1 MKRSTTIAKAA
12 AAARELANALAE
24 LASETEASGERA
36 ECYDS
41 QQLPP
46 RTSRRRFAE
55 LCRSGRVPGA
65 YREGRNWVCRRE
77 AWRVARA
84 RGSLHRAE
92 TSDEVTPLAER
103 AEALLRRRGLRLVTC
118 EDLSRSQNRN

>member
-1 MKRSTTIAKAA
+1 MKRSTSIAKAA

-24 LASETEASGERA
+24 LATESETSGEHA

-55 LCRSGRVPGA
+55 LWQRSRSRRVP
-65 YREGRNWVCRRE
+65 
-77 AWRVARA
+77 
-84 RGSLHRAE
+84 
-92 TSDEVTPLAER
+92 
-103 AEALLRRRGLRLVTC
+103 
-118 EDLSRSQNRN
+118 